1 MAFTSGIKTNDHEEM
16 LLKAFFQ
23 NTYPTDFGGTY
34 SPTGRSVFIGLCT
47 ADPGVN
53 GAQNTNEAQGGA
65 GNNGYARGGDSALVA
80 DFPVTSSQAKNTD
93 DLTFGTF
100 TGGASSETYTHA
112 SIGTA
117 STGAGTLYYRATL
130 QTALAG
136 TVGSAPVLEATK
148 LIIGEG

>member
-23 NTYPTDFGGTY
+23 NTYPTDFGGSYTP
-34 SPTGRSVFIGLCT
+34 SANQCFIGLCT

-53 GAQNTNEAQGGA
+53 GTQLTNEAQGAA
-65 GNNGYARGGDSALVA
+65 GTNGYARDGDATNSTN
-80 DFPVTSSQAKNTD
+80 FPVTSSQAKNAND
-93 DLTFGTF
+93 MTFGTF

-112 SIGTA
+112 SIG
-117 STGAGTLYYRATL
+117 SNNTGAGTLYYRATL

-136 TVGSAPVLEATK
+136 GVGSSPVLEATK
-148 LIIGEG
+148 MIIGEG